1 MLYLVEAQNLG
12 PVEYSQLDFSMMI
25 NRVFLEVY
33 KEPWQ
38 FWAEIGRV
46 FETYDKLTG
55 GNPNNDQGILSSRMR
70 ELTAFEF

>member
-12 PVEYSQLDFSMMI
+12 PVEYSQLDFSMMM

-38 FWAEIGRV
+38 FWAEI
-46 FETYDKLTG
+46 
-55 GNPNNDQGILSSRMR
+55 
-70 ELTAFEF
+70 